1 MNTEILKDILEL
13 TEDKQNTIVY
23 FLNPNIQQK
32 LLNFYLYDKKDN
44 DIFIDQHII
53 LIKKNNL
60 HIEDKGFIISLDKN
74 KIGISVNNIYN
85 KYFSMNDYYIFL
97 KNKQSRTSE
106 RDLMEDLLKKL

>member
-106 RDLMEDLLKKL
+106 RDLMEALLKQL

>member
-13 TEDKQNTIVY
+13 TEEKQNTIVY